1 MYLLKNWDWLLAKRS
16 RLRSNQRR
24 NKYISKKKKFVHS
37 IKMLNLSLNELK
49 LFSKSRGIKGHKSTS
64 EERLVSSLN
73 ESKSVKESGKNFDDA
88 RREKI
93 RNYFNELRDFFK
105 SKKDIRKDLYIIKSK
120 KLFPCMK

>member
-1 MYLLKNWDWLLAKRS
+1 
-16 RLRSNQRR
+16 
-24 NKYISKKKKFVHS
+24 
-37 IKMLNLSLNELK
+37 MLNLSLHELK

-73 ESKSVKESGKNFDDA
+73 ESKSMKESGKNFDDA

-93 RNYFNELRDFFK
+93 RNYFDELRDFFK

>member
-1 MYLLKNWDWLLAKRS
+1 M
-16 RLRSNQRR
+16 
-24 NKYISKKKKFVHS
+24 
-37 IKMLNLSLNELK
+37 
-49 LFSKSRGIKGHKSTS
+49 
-64 EERLVSSLN
+64 
-73 ESKSVKESGKNFDDA
+73 KESGKNFDDA